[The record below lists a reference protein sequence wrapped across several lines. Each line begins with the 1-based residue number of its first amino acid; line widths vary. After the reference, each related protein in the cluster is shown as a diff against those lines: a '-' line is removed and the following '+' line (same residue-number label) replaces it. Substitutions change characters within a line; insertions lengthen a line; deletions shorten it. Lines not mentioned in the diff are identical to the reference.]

1 MITRFKKIV
10 VGTNCSAAGT
20 SSTCSGGRN
29 NAASGSIS
37 TVGGG
42 RNNTASG
49 YFSTVGGGYNNTA
62 SGYFSTVGGGK
73 DGVASQF
80 GQRTYSSGKFLTQG
94 DAQASSFVLRGA
106 TTNATP
112 TNLYLDGLSI
122 KLAVE
127 SSKMLSFVVNISGIQ
142 SDGSNAAQ
150 FFRRGVVKNV
160 GGTTSLVDSIQ
171 TVGTDIKS
179 AGASAWDVTLTA
191 NDTDDTLDI
200 QVTGAS
206 ATNIRWVA
214 SLDAVDM
221 AYA

>member
-1 MITRFKKIV
+1 
-10 VGTNCSAAGT
+10 
-20 SSTCSGGRN
+20 
-29 NAASGSIS
+29 
-37 TVGGG
+37 
-42 RNNTASG
+42 
-49 YFSTVGGGYNNTA
+49 FSTVGGGHNNTA